1 MKLISIVGRRTAA
14 PFVQLEPH
22 RDFVGHSF
30 VDASC
35 VAQTQGFFL
44 HLSWIEDAHIRRSP
58 TDKVGKKKH
67 ALALCC
73 RVSRRFWEESPSES
87 GKS

>member
-58 TDKVGKKKH
+58 TDKVGKKKQAV
-67 ALALCC
+67 ALLPPCEQTFL
-73 RVSRRFWEESPSES
+73 VGVPQ
-87 GKS
+87 GIN